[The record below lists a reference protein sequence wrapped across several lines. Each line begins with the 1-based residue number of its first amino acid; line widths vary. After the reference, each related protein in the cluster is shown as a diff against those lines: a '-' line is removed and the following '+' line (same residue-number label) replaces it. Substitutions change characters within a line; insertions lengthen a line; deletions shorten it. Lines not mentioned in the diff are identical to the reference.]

1 MREKLRRVKFV
12 VSAEGVD
19 SLIEFLCRLMPGDA
33 VTAEWIDDEETAAK
47 VTCWM
52 TADEIEYMR
61 GCMPELADEDALI
74 GEAVEKLLTELE
86 ESS

>member
-33 VTAEWIDDEETAAK
+33 VTAEWIDDEETAVR

-52 TADEIEYMR
+52 TSGEIEYMR
-61 GCMPELADEDALI
+61 ECMPELSDEDALI
-74 GEAVEKLLTELE
+74 GEAVERFLSELE